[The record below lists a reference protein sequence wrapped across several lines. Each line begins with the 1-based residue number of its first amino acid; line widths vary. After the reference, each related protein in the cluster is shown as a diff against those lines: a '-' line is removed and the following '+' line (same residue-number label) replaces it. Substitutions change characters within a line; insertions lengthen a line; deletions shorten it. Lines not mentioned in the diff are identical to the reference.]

1 MFCKHDKKCNNN
13 KCAGLYRDDGLAEC
27 MSFDIWE
34 TERKT
39 KPRIKTFVEVFCR
52 IHVKD
57 HYRMKLKIRQLST
70 VGITHNIVHN
80 GKYYP

>member
-13 KCAGLYRDDGLAEC
+13 KCAGLYRDDGPAEFRY
-27 MSFDIWE
+27 MGDR
-34 TERKT
+34 TKDKT
-39 KPRIKTFVEVFCR
+39 KKTFVEVFCR

-70 VGITHNIVHN
+70 VDITHNVVHN